1 MKLFIFQRIAQ
12 AAVIICLITI
22 TVFIILRLSAG
33 DPARIK
39 APVFASAD
47 IIEQYRRDFGTDRP
61 LSEQLLSF
69 VTSAAHGDLGESF
82 RYQAPVIDL
91 ISDAMPKTLAL
102 AGMALLFS
110 VTLSIVLGS
119 LAAQKPKSI
128 WAWLASTVAMFGQSA
143 PVFWTGSILVL
154 VFAVGLGWFPA
165 GGGDGI
171 SSIVLPAFAVML
183 SILPTQIRILRTA
196 MERALQDEYIRTAR
210 AFGISNFRIVFVYA
224 LKNAFLPLLTV
235 IGLDVGYLLGG
246 VIVAE
251 VVFAYP
257 GIGEL
262 ALIALNSRD
271 FPLIQ
276 GITIVSASIFVV
288 VNLAIDLLYT
298 ALDPR
303 IRMEHT

>member
-1 MKLFIFQRIAQ
+1 MKTFIFQRVAQ
-12 AAVIICLITI
+12 AVVIVCMITI
-22 TVFIILRLSAG
+22 TVFVILRFSAG

-39 APVFASAD
+39 APVFARAD

-61 LSEQLLSF
+61 VFEQLSSF
-69 VTSAAHGDLGESF
+69 VTNAVQGDLGISF
-82 RYQAPVIDL
+82 RYQAPVADL
-91 ISDAMPKTLAL
+91 IWDTLPKTLAL
-102 AGMALLFS
+102 AGTALLIS
-110 VTLSIVLGS
+110 VSISIILGS
-119 LAAQKPKSI
+119 LAAQRPRSA
-128 WAWLASTVAMFGQSA
+128 WALLASTVAIIGQSA

-154 VFAVGLGWFPA
+154 VFAVTFGWLPA
-165 GGGDGI
+165 GGYTGF
-171 SSIVLPAFAVML
+171 SSLILPAFAVML
-183 SILPTQIRILRTA
+183 SILPTQLRILRTA

-210 AFGISNFRIVFVYA
+210 AFGISNKRITFVYA

-235 IGLDVGYLLGG
+235 IGLDAGYLLGG

-251 VVFAYP
+251 VVFAFP

-288 VNLAIDLLYT
+288 VNLAVDLLYT
-298 ALDPR
+298 GLDPR
-303 IRMEHT
+303 IRLEDT

>member
-1 MKLFIFQRIAQ
+1 MKTFIFQRVAQ
-12 AAVIICLITI
+12 AVVIVCMITI
-22 TVFIILRLSAG
+22 TVFVILRFSAG

-39 APVFASAD
+39 APVFARAD

-61 LSEQLLSF
+61 VFEQLSSF
-69 VTSAAHGDLGESF
+69 VTNAIQGDLGVSF
-82 RYQAPVIDL
+82 RYQAPVADL
-91 ISDAMPKTLAL
+91 IWDTLPKTLAL
-102 AGMALLFS
+102 AGTALLIS
-110 VTLSIVLGS
+110 VSISILLGS
-119 LAAQKPKSI
+119 LAAQRPRSA
-128 WAWLASTVAMFGQSA
+128 WALLASTVAIIGQSA

-154 VFAVGLGWFPA
+154 IFAVTFGWLPA
-165 GGGDGI
+165 GGYTGF
-171 SSIVLPAFAVML
+171 SSLILPAFAVML
-183 SILPTQIRILRTA
+183 SILPTQLRILRTA

-210 AFGISNFRIVFVYA
+210 AFGISNKRITFVYA

-235 IGLDVGYLLGG
+235 IGLDAGYLLGG

-251 VVFAYP
+251 VVFAFP

-288 VNLAIDLLYT
+288 VNLAVDLLYT
-298 ALDPR
+298 GLDPR
-303 IRMEHT
+303 IRLEDT

>member
-1 MKLFIFQRIAQ
+1 MKTFIFQRVAQ
-12 AAVIICLITI
+12 AVVIVCMITI
-22 TVFIILRLSAG
+22 TVFVILRFSAG

-39 APVFASAD
+39 APVFARAD

-61 LSEQLLSF
+61 VFEQLSSF
-69 VTSAAHGDLGESF
+69 VTNALQGDLGISF
-82 RYQAPVIDL
+82 RYQAPVADL
-91 ISDAMPKTLAL
+91 IWDTLPKTLAL
-102 AGMALLFS
+102 AGTALLIS
-110 VTLSIVLGS
+110 VSISIILGS
-119 LAAQKPKSI
+119 LAAQRPRSA
-128 WAWLASTVAMFGQSA
+128 WALLASTVAIIGQSA

-154 VFAVGLGWFPA
+154 IFAVTFGWLPA
-165 GGGDGI
+165 GGYTGF
-171 SSIVLPAFAVML
+171 SSLILPAFAVML
-183 SILPTQIRILRTA
+183 SILPTQLRILRTA

-210 AFGISNFRIVFVYA
+210 AFGISNKRITFVYA

-235 IGLDVGYLLGG
+235 IGLDAGYLLGG

-251 VVFAYP
+251 VVFAFP

-288 VNLAIDLLYT
+288 VNLAVDLLYT
-298 ALDPR
+298 GLDPR
-303 IRMEHT
+303 IRLEDT

>member
-1 MKLFIFQRIAQ
+1 MKTFIFQRVAQ
-12 AAVIICLITI
+12 AVVIVCMITI
-22 TVFIILRLSAG
+22 TVFVILRFSAG

-39 APVFASAD
+39 APVFARAD

-61 LSEQLLSF
+61 VFEQLSSF
-69 VTSAAHGDLGESF
+69 VTNAVQGDLGISF
-82 RYQAPVIDL
+82 RYQAPVADL
-91 ISDAMPKTLAL
+91 IWDTLPKTLAL
-102 AGMALLFS
+102 AGTALLIS
-110 VTLSIVLGS
+110 VSISILLGS
-119 LAAQKPKSI
+119 LAAQRPRSA
-128 WAWLASTVAMFGQSA
+128 WALLASTVAIIGQSA

-154 VFAVGLGWFPA
+154 IFAVTFGWLPA
-165 GGGDGI
+165 GGYTGF
-171 SSIVLPAFAVML
+171 SSLILPAFAVML
-183 SILPTQIRILRTA
+183 SILPTQLRILRTA

-210 AFGISNFRIVFVYA
+210 AFGISNKRITFVYA

-235 IGLDVGYLLGG
+235 IGLDAGYLLGG

-251 VVFAYP
+251 VVFAFP

-288 VNLAIDLLYT
+288 VNLAVDLLYT
-298 ALDPR
+298 GLDPR
-303 IRMEHT
+303 IRLEDT

>member
-1 MKLFIFQRIAQ
+1 MKTFIFQRVAQ
-12 AAVIICLITI
+12 AVVIVCMITI
-22 TVFIILRLSAG
+22 TVFVILRFSAG

-39 APVFASAD
+39 APVFARAD

-61 LSEQLLSF
+61 VFEQLSSF
-69 VTSAAHGDLGESF
+69 VTNALQGDLGISF
-82 RYQAPVIDL
+82 RYQAPVADL
-91 ISDAMPKTLAL
+91 IWDTLPKTLAL
-102 AGMALLFS
+102 AGTALLIS
-110 VTLSIVLGS
+110 VSISIILGS
-119 LAAQKPKSI
+119 LAAQRPRSA
-128 WAWLASTVAMFGQSA
+128 WALLASTVAIIGQSA

-154 VFAVGLGWFPA
+154 IFAVTFGWLPA
-165 GGGDGI
+165 GGYTGF
-171 SSIVLPAFAVML
+171 SSLVLPAFAVML
-183 SILPTQIRILRTA
+183 SILPTQLRILRTA

-210 AFGISNFRIVFVYA
+210 AFGISNKRITFVYA

-235 IGLDVGYLLGG
+235 IGLDAGYLLGG

-251 VVFAYP
+251 VVFAFP

-288 VNLAIDLLYT
+288 VNLAVDLLYT
-298 ALDPR
+298 GLDPR
-303 IRMEHT
+303 IRLEDT

>member
-1 MKLFIFQRIAQ
+1 MKTFIFQRVAQ
-12 AAVIICLITI
+12 AVVIVCMITI
-22 TVFIILRLSAG
+22 TVFVILRFSAG

-39 APVFASAD
+39 APIFARAD

-61 LSEQLLSF
+61 VFEQLSSF
-69 VTSAAHGDLGESF
+69 VTNAVQGDLGDSF
-82 RYQAPVIDL
+82 RYQAPVADL
-91 ISDAMPKTLAL
+91 IWDALPKTLAL
-102 AGMALLFS
+102 AGTALLFS
-110 VTLSIVLGS
+110 VSISILLGS
-119 LAAQKPKSI
+119 FAAQRPQSA
-128 WAWLASTVAMFGQSA
+128 WAWLASAVAIVGQSA

-154 VFAVGLGWFPA
+154 IFAVTFSWLPA
-165 GGGDGI
+165 GGFTGF
-171 SSIVLPAFAVML
+171 SSLILPAFAVML
-183 SILPTQIRILRTA
+183 SILPTQLRILRTA

-210 AFGISNFRIVFVYA
+210 AFGISNKRITFVYA

-235 IGLDVGYLLGG
+235 IGLDAGYLLGG

-251 VVFAYP
+251 VVFAFP

-303 IRMEHT
+303 IRLDDT

>member
-1 MKLFIFQRIAQ
+1 MKSFVFQRITQ
-12 AAVIICLITI
+12 AVVIVCMITI

-39 APVFASAD
+39 APVFARAD

-61 LSEQLLSF
+61 LIEQLSSF
-69 VTSAAHGDLGESF
+69 VTNAVQGDLGDSF
-82 RYQAPVIDL
+82 RYQAPVTEL
-91 ISDAMPKTLAL
+91 IWNAMPNTLVL
-102 AGMALLFS
+102 ASTALLFS
-110 VTLSIVLGS
+110 VTIAVVLGS
-119 LAAQKPKSI
+119 LAAQRPQSI
-128 WAWLASTVAMFGQSA
+128 WAVLASTVAVFGQSA

-154 VFAVGLGWFPA
+154 IFAVGLGWFPA
-165 GGGDGI
+165 GGGDGF
-171 SSIVLPAFAVML
+171 SSVVLPAFAVML
-183 SILPTQIRILRTA
+183 SILPTQLRILRAA

-235 IGLDVGYLLGG
+235 IGLDIGYLLGG

-276 GITIVSASIFVV
+276 GITIVSASLFVA
-288 VNLAIDLLYT
+288 VNLGIDLLYT

-303 IRMEHT
+303 IRLEHS

>member
-1 MKLFIFQRIAQ
+1 MKTFIFRRIAQ
-12 AAVIICLITI
+12 AVVIVCMITI
-22 TVFIILRLSAG
+22 TVFVILRFSAG

-39 APVFASAD
+39 APVFARAD

-61 LSEQLLSF
+61 VLEQLSSF
-69 VTSAAHGDLGESF
+69 VMNAVQGNLGDSF
-82 RYQAPVIDL
+82 RYQAPVADL
-91 ISDAMPKTLAL
+91 IWDTLPKTLAL
-102 AGMALLFS
+102 AGTALLFS
-110 VTLSIVLGS
+110 VAISILLGS
-119 LAAQKPKSI
+119 LAAQRPQSA
-128 WAWLASTVAMFGQSA
+128 WAWLASAVAIFGQSA

-154 VFAVGLGWFPA
+154 IFAVSFGWLPA
-165 GGGDGI
+165 GGYTGF
-171 SSIVLPAFAVML
+171 SSLVLPAFAVML
-183 SILPTQIRILRTA
+183 SILPTQLRILRTA

-210 AFGISNFRIVFVYA
+210 AFGISNKRITFVYA

-235 IGLDVGYLLGG
+235 IGLDAGYLLGG

-251 VVFAYP
+251 VVFAFP

-288 VNLAIDLLYT
+288 VNLAVDLLYT

-303 IRMEHT
+303 IRLENI

>member
-1 MKLFIFQRIAQ
+1 MKTFIFQRVAQ
-12 AAVIICLITI
+12 AVVIVCMITI
-22 TVFIILRLSAG
+22 TVFVILRFSAG

-39 APVFASAD
+39 APVFARAD

-61 LSEQLLSF
+61 VFEQLSSF
-69 VTSAAHGDLGESF
+69 VTNALQGDLGISF
-82 RYQAPVIDL
+82 RYQAPVADL
-91 ISDAMPKTLAL
+91 IWDTLPKTLAL
-102 AGMALLFS
+102 AGTALLIS
-110 VTLSIVLGS
+110 VSISILLGS
-119 LAAQKPKSI
+119 LAAQRPRSA
-128 WAWLASTVAMFGQSA
+128 WALLASTVAIIGQSA

-154 VFAVGLGWFPA
+154 IFAVTFGWLPA
-165 GGGDGI
+165 GGYTGF
-171 SSIVLPAFAVML
+171 SSLILPAFAVML
-183 SILPTQIRILRTA
+183 SILPTQLRILRTA

-210 AFGISNFRIVFVYA
+210 AFGISNKRITFVYA

-235 IGLDVGYLLGG
+235 IGLDAGYLLGG

-251 VVFAYP
+251 VVFAFP

-288 VNLAIDLLYT
+288 VNLAVDLLYT
-298 ALDPR
+298 GLDPR
-303 IRMEHT
+303 IRLEDT

>member
-1 MKLFIFQRIAQ
+1 MKSFVFQRITQ
-12 AAVIICLITI
+12 AVVIVCMITI

-39 APVFASAD
+39 APVFARAD

-61 LSEQLLSF
+61 LIEQLSSF
-69 VTSAAHGDLGESF
+69 VTNAVQGDLGDSF
-82 RYQAPVIDL
+82 RYQAPVTEL
-91 ISDAMPKTLAL
+91 IWNAMPKTLAL
-102 AGMALLFS
+102 ASTALLFS
-110 VTLSIVLGS
+110 VTIAVVLGS
-119 LAAQKPKSI
+119 LAAQRPQSI
-128 WAWLASTVAMFGQSA
+128 WAVLASTVAVFGQSA

-154 VFAVGLGWFPA
+154 IFAVGLGWFPA
-165 GGGDGI
+165 GGGDGF
-171 SSIVLPAFAVML
+171 SSVVLPAFAVML
-183 SILPTQIRILRTA
+183 SILPTQLRILRAA

-235 IGLDVGYLLGG
+235 IGLDIGYLLGG

-276 GITIVSASIFVV
+276 GITIVSASLFVA
-288 VNLAIDLLYT
+288 VNLGIDLLYT

-303 IRMEHT
+303 IRLEHS

>member
-1 MKLFIFQRIAQ
+1 MKTFIFQRVAQ
-12 AAVIICLITI
+12 AVVIVCMITI
-22 TVFIILRLSAG
+22 TVFVILRFSAG

-39 APVFASAD
+39 APVFARAD

-61 LSEQLLSF
+61 VFEQLSSF
-69 VTSAAHGDLGESF
+69 VTNAVQGDLGISF
-82 RYQAPVIDL
+82 RYQAPVADL
-91 ISDAMPKTLAL
+91 IWATLPKTLAL
-102 AGMALLFS
+102 AGTALLIS
-110 VTLSIVLGS
+110 VSISILLGS
-119 LAAQKPKSI
+119 LAAQRPQSV
-128 WAWLASTVAMFGQSA
+128 WALLASTVAIIGQSA

-154 VFAVGLGWFPA
+154 IFAVTFGWLPA
-165 GGGDGI
+165 GGYTGF
-171 SSIVLPAFAVML
+171 SSLILPAFAVML
-183 SILPTQIRILRTA
+183 SILPTQLRILRTA

-210 AFGISNFRIVFVYA
+210 AFGISNKRITFVYA

-235 IGLDVGYLLGG
+235 IGLDAGYLLGG

-251 VVFAYP
+251 VVFAFP

-288 VNLAIDLLYT
+288 VNLAVDLLYT
-298 ALDPR
+298 GLDPR
-303 IRMEHT
+303 IRLEDT

>member
-1 MKLFIFQRIAQ
+1 MKTFIFQRVAQ
-12 AAVIICLITI
+12 AVVIVCMITI
-22 TVFIILRLSAG
+22 TVFVILRFSAG

-39 APVFASAD
+39 APVFARAD

-61 LSEQLLSF
+61 VFEQLSSF
-69 VTSAAHGDLGESF
+69 VTNAVQGDLGISF
-82 RYQAPVIDL
+82 RYQAPVADL
-91 ISDAMPKTLAL
+91 IWDTLPKTLAL
-102 AGMALLFS
+102 AGTALLIS
-110 VTLSIVLGS
+110 VSISILLGS
-119 LAAQKPKSI
+119 LAAQRPRSA
-128 WAWLASTVAMFGQSA
+128 WALLASTVAIIGQSA

-154 VFAVGLGWFPA
+154 VFAVTFGWLPA
-165 GGGDGI
+165 GGYTGF
-171 SSIVLPAFAVML
+171 SSLILPAFAVML
-183 SILPTQIRILRTA
+183 SILPTQLRILRTA

-210 AFGISNFRIVFVYA
+210 AFGISNKRITFVYA

-235 IGLDVGYLLGG
+235 IGLDAGYLLGG

-251 VVFAYP
+251 VVFAFP

-288 VNLAIDLLYT
+288 VNLAVDLLYT
-298 ALDPR
+298 GLNPR
-303 IRMEHT
+303 IRLEDT

>member
-1 MKLFIFQRIAQ
+1 MKTFIFQRVAQ
-12 AAVIICLITI
+12 AVVIVCMITI
-22 TVFIILRLSAG
+22 TVFVILRFSAG

-39 APVFASAD
+39 APVFARAD

-61 LSEQLLSF
+61 VFEQLSSF
-69 VTSAAHGDLGESF
+69 VTNAVQGDLGISF
-82 RYQAPVIDL
+82 RYQAPVADL
-91 ISDAMPKTLAL
+91 IWDTLPKTLAL
-102 AGMALLFS
+102 AGTALLIS
-110 VTLSIVLGS
+110 VSISILLGS
-119 LAAQKPKSI
+119 LAAQRPRSA
-128 WAWLASTVAMFGQSA
+128 WALLASTVAIIGQSA

-154 VFAVGLGWFPA
+154 VFAVTFGWLPA
-165 GGGDGI
+165 GGYTGF
-171 SSIVLPAFAVML
+171 SSLILPAFAVML
-183 SILPTQIRILRTA
+183 SILPTQLRILRTA

-210 AFGISNFRIVFVYA
+210 AFGISNKRITFVYA

-235 IGLDVGYLLGG
+235 IGLDAGYLLGG

-251 VVFAYP
+251 VVFAFP

-288 VNLAIDLLYT
+288 VNLAVDLLYT
-298 ALDPR
+298 GLDPR
-303 IRMEHT
+303 IRLEDT

>member
-1 MKLFIFQRIAQ
+1 MKSFVFQRITQ
-12 AAVIICLITI
+12 AVVIVCMITI

-39 APVFASAD
+39 APVFARAD

-61 LSEQLLSF
+61 LIEQLSSF
-69 VTSAAHGDLGESF
+69 VTNAVQGDLGDSF
-82 RYQAPVIDL
+82 RYQAPVTEL
-91 ISDAMPKTLAL
+91 IWNAMPNTLLL
-102 AGMALLFS
+102 ASTALLFS
-110 VTLSIVLGS
+110 VTIAVVLGS
-119 LAAQKPKSI
+119 LAAQRPQSI
-128 WAWLASTVAMFGQSA
+128 WAVLASTVAVFGQSA

-154 VFAVGLGWFPA
+154 IFAVGLGWFPA
-165 GGGDGI
+165 GGGDGF
-171 SSIVLPAFAVML
+171 SSVVLPAFAVML
-183 SILPTQIRILRTA
+183 SILPTQLRILRAA

-235 IGLDVGYLLGG
+235 IGLDIGYLLGG

-276 GITIVSASIFVV
+276 GITIVSASLFVA
-288 VNLAIDLLYT
+288 VNLGIDLLYT

-303 IRMEHT
+303 IRLEHS

>member
-1 MKLFIFQRIAQ
+1 MKTFIFQRVAQ
-12 AAVIICLITI
+12 AVVIVCMITI
-22 TVFIILRLSAG
+22 TVFVILRFSAG

-39 APVFASAD
+39 APVFARAD

-61 LSEQLLSF
+61 VFEQLSSF
-69 VTSAAHGDLGESF
+69 VTNALQGDLGISF
-82 RYQAPVIDL
+82 RYQAPVADL
-91 ISDAMPKTLAL
+91 IWDTLPKTLAL
-102 AGMALLFS
+102 AGTALLIS
-110 VTLSIVLGS
+110 VSISILLGS
-119 LAAQKPKSI
+119 LAAQRPRSA
-128 WAWLASTVAMFGQSA
+128 WALLASTVAIIGQSA

-154 VFAVGLGWFPA
+154 VFAVTFGWLPA
-165 GGGDGI
+165 GGYTGF
-171 SSIVLPAFAVML
+171 SSLILPAFAVML
-183 SILPTQIRILRTA
+183 SILPTQLRILRTA

-210 AFGISNFRIVFVYA
+210 AFGISNKRITFVYA

-235 IGLDVGYLLGG
+235 IGLDAGYLLGG

-251 VVFAYP
+251 VVFAFP

-288 VNLAIDLLYT
+288 VNLAVDLLYT
-298 ALDPR
+298 GLDPR
-303 IRMEHT
+303 IRLEDT

>member
-1 MKLFIFQRIAQ
+1 M
-12 AAVIICLITI
+12 ITI
-22 TVFIILRLSAG
+22 TVFIILRFSAG

-39 APVFASAD
+39 APVFARAD
-47 IIEQYRRDFGTDRP
+47 IIEQYRQDFGIDRP
-61 LSEQLLSF
+61 LVEQLSSF
-69 VTSAAHGDLGESF
+69 VMNAVQGDLGDSF
-82 RYQAPVIDL
+82 RYQAPVVDL
-91 ISDAMPKTLAL
+91 IMGAIPKTLAL
-102 AGMALLFS
+102 AGTALLLS
-110 VTLSIVLGS
+110 VILAIILGS
-119 LAAQKPKSI
+119 LAAQRPQSF
-128 WAWLASTVAMFGQSA
+128 WSWLASTVAIFGQSA

-154 VFAVGLGWFPA
+154 IFAVGLGWLPA
-165 GGGDGI
+165 GGYVGF
-171 SSIVLPAFAVML
+171 SSLVLPAFAVML
-183 SILPTQIRILRTA
+183 SILPTQLRILRAA

-210 AFGISNFRIVFVYA
+210 AFGISNFRITFIYA

-251 VVFAYP
+251 VVFAFP

-288 VNLAIDLLYT
+288 VNLIIDILYT

-303 IRMEHT
+303 IRLEDT

>member
-1 MKLFIFQRIAQ
+1 MKIFIFQRIAQ
-12 AAVIICLITI
+12 AAIIVCMITI

-39 APVFASAD
+39 APVFARAD

-61 LSEQLLSF
+61 LVEQLMSF
-69 VTSAAHGDLGESF
+69 VTNAVQGNLGDSF
-82 RYQAPVIDL
+82 RYQAPVTDL
-91 ISDAMPKTLAL
+91 IFDAMPKTLAL
-102 AGMALLFS
+102 AGAALLFS
-110 VTLSIVLGS
+110 VTIAIVLGS
-119 LAAQKPKSI
+119 LAAQRPQSI
-128 WAWLASTVAMFGQSA
+128 WAWLASTVALFGQSA

-165 GGGDGI
+165 GGGDGF
-171 SSIVLPAFAVML
+171 SSIILPAFAVML
-183 SILPTQIRILRTA
+183 SILPTQLRILRAA

-210 AFGISNFRIVFVYA
+210 AFGVSNVRITFVYA

-276 GITIVSASIFVV
+276 GITIVSASIFVA

-303 IRMEHT
+303 IRLEHT

>member
-1 MKLFIFQRIAQ
+1 MKTFIFQRVAQ
-12 AAVIICLITI
+12 AVVIVCMITI
-22 TVFIILRLSAG
+22 TVFVILRFSAG

-39 APVFASAD
+39 APVFARAD

-61 LSEQLLSF
+61 VFEQLSSF
-69 VTSAAHGDLGESF
+69 VTNAVQGDLGVSF
-82 RYQAPVIDL
+82 RYQAPVADL
-91 ISDAMPKTLAL
+91 IWDTLPKTLAL
-102 AGMALLFS
+102 AGTALLIS
-110 VTLSIVLGS
+110 VSISILLGS
-119 LAAQKPKSI
+119 LAAQRPRSA
-128 WAWLASTVAMFGQSA
+128 WALLASTVAIIGQSA

-154 VFAVGLGWFPA
+154 IFAVTFGWLPA
-165 GGGDGI
+165 GGYTGF
-171 SSIVLPAFAVML
+171 SSLILPAFAVML
-183 SILPTQIRILRTA
+183 SILPTQLRILRTA

-210 AFGISNFRIVFVYA
+210 AFGISNKRITFVYA

-235 IGLDVGYLLGG
+235 IGLDAGYLLGG

-251 VVFAYP
+251 VVFAFP

-288 VNLAIDLLYT
+288 VNLAVDLLYT
-298 ALDPR
+298 GLDPR
-303 IRMEHT
+303 IRLEDT